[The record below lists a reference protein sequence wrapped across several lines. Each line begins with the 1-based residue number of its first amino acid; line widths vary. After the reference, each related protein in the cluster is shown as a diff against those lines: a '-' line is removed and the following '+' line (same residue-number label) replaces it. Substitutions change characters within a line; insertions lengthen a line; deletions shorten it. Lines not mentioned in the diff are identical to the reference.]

1 MNYAKNYLRDY
12 LEYENIEDDEF
23 IITIEF
29 CSNCDNHTL
38 HTHHSAE
45 LYENFATN
53 LKQSILIRFPF
64 IKVILKPIDNEIKP
78 EQFFGTDIT
87 KMNTNNPYLKQVRIG
102 AMEVQLCYK
111 LQKSN
116 SKVFLIHSKLQ
127 SGSWP
132 NIQNVLNDVAKNMP
146 TFNLNLRVFDAE
158 NVKDRYP
165 NLKDEEL
172 KTLIGSKIENVKVN
186 LYKIRSK
193 KVQDISDSAKNE
205 IENTI
210 NPKKRIEMMSKT
222 KKEMK
227 ESYSSLPIIH
237 NNYNSFHLNRPLTH
251 KSQLKSVNSSS
262 QNFTIFTK
270 ENKLIRDKEK
280 IDMLKGDMLVSLYTS
295 DNGKLK
301 FKNLPYDSYLI
312 EVEESPNYHGCAMI
326 FSLDQIKSDKKV
338 NRYIPLYTQ
347 TQSYVKLFVY
357 SENKEKNEDEKVIDA
372 EVLVNN
378 FGNLTM
384 EKEILYDDSGF
395 KIKLKENL
403 KILGRYEGII
413 VPGKYSVTIRKKGF
427 ALFTKDMDFIP
438 GENILNLKIEKEIEY
453 FFKVKIISYDKF
465 QPVENANIKL
475 SFGIDDSVI
484 EGVSN
489 VKGKYKFKISSREDF
504 TTIYV
509 SRIGYFPCQRT
520 YVRNSI
526 EECAKGIKMKVL
538 LVPEAIV
545 QKEHSVIMVTY
556 CNNYEENFVPSYL
569 FSNASK
575 YLTIKL

>member
-1 MNYAKNYLRDY
+1 MNYAKNYIRDY
-12 LEYENIEDDEF
+12 LEYENIEDDQF
-23 IITIEF
+23 IISIEF

-38 HTHHSAE
+38 HTHHSAQ
-45 LYENFATN
+45 LYENFATH
-53 LKQSILIRFPF
+53 LKQTILIRFPF

-78 EQFFGTDIT
+78 DQFFGTDIT
-87 KMNTNNPYLKQVRIG
+87 KINTINSDIKQVRIG

-116 SKVFLIHSKLQ
+116 KKVFFIHSKLQ
-127 SGSWP
+127 TGHWP
-132 NIQNVLNDVAKNMP
+132 SIQNVLNDVAKNMP
-146 TFNLNLRVFDAE
+146 TFNLNLRAFDAE
-158 NVKDRYP
+158 NVKDRYQD
-165 NLKDEEL
+165 LKDDEL
-172 KTLIGSKIENVKVN
+172 KKILGSKIENVKVN
-186 LYKIRSK
+186 LYKIKSK
-193 KVQDISDSAKNE
+193 KIQDFSDSAKNE
-205 IENTI
+205 VENTI

-222 KKEMK
+222 KKEIK

-237 NNYNSFHLNRPLTH
+237 NNYNSFHLNRPSTH
-251 KSQLKSVNSSS
+251 KSHMKSVKSSS

-270 ENKLIRDKEK
+270 ENTLIRDKEK
-280 IDMLKGDMLVSLYTS
+280 IDLLKGDILVSLYTS

-301 FKNLPYDSYLI
+301 FKNTPYDSYLI

-338 NRYIPLYTQ
+338 KRYIPLYTQ

-357 SENKEKNEDEKVIDA
+357 SENKDKNEDEKVIDA

-378 FGNLTM
+378 IGNLSM
-384 EKEILYDDSGF
+384 EKEMLYDDSGF
-395 KIKLKENL
+395 KIKLKENP

-413 VPGKYSVTIRKKGF
+413 VPGKYSVTISKKGF
-427 ALFTKDMDFIP
+427 SLFTKDMDFIP
-438 GENILNLKIEKEIEY
+438 EENIINIKIEKEIEY

-475 SFGIDDSVI
+475 SCGINDLVV
-484 EGVSN
+484 EGVTN
-489 VKGKYKFKISSREDF
+489 AKGKYKFNISSREDF

-526 EECAKGIKMKVL
+526 EECAKGIKMIVL
-538 LVPEAIV
+538 LIPEAIV

-569 FSNASK
+569 FSNTSITFK
-575 YLTIKL
+575 I